1 MSKQSIVLSSTAC
14 ILLAFVN
21 PYIEQV
27 YIRMTPYDF
36 EIGEFIGLTI
46 FYNIPVLAYSFYK
59 KKTQIGFFLMQNFLG
74 ILGLLSRLLDLFI
87 QNQTL

>member
-46 FYNIPVLAYSFYK
+46 FYNIPVLAIFYK
-59 KKTQIGFFLMQNFLG
+59 KKTQIEFFLMQNFLG